1 MKNDIT
7 TFEHW
12 CHRIRQRLPEILVKL
27 SAWPKGHRNW
37 IPKGLFFEG
46 ADWSPQKAIQE
57 IESHLKRLESLALTP
72 KQSYFLSQKILR
84 QIEVLVLLSKQ
95 FSSHDGPIIAFKAL
109 TREKHKTELEQH
121 QNLLLQQ
128 KQALEKRL
136 LKLPNHEMLKKDLQL
151 LQKKL
156 SEIQER
162 LTKV

>member
-1 MKNDIT
+1 MKNENA
-7 TFEHW
+7 TFEQW
-12 CHRIRQRLPEILVKL
+12 CHTIRQRLPEILIKL
-27 SAWPKGHRNW
+27 SAWPKGYRNW

-72 KQSYFLSQKILR
+72 QQSFFLSQKILR

-95 FSSHDGPIIAFKAL
+95 FPAHYEPIMAFKAL

-121 QNLLLQQ
+121 QNLLIRQ

-136 LKLPNHEMLKKDLQL
+136 LKLPNDEFLKKDLQM